1 MERINSIL
9 KWPVK
14 GAVDSQSAGISGVIA
29 QANTALKTIN
39 TPKSGTLSM
48 LDDTILQGRLTI
60 DAVNKVTIHE
70 QNQLSTLDGDIA
82 ETFGNANATLVTL
95 NGTLTTANG
104 SIADLTRSA
113 NGVLDT
119 TNTTIGAAQP
129 VLGRAT
135 LFVGHADD
143 LVVQAQ
149 PIVTN
154 TAEITKQGAI
164 IAKDAKVEEQKYVYA
179 PKTPWYKKIIP
190 TALKAGELVYDFI
203 R

>member
-1 MERINSIL
+1 VCADMARQ
-9 KWPVK
+9 
-14 GAVDSQSAGISGVIA
+14 GGRRFAVCGYLRVIA

-119 TNTTIGAAQP
+119 TNTTIGQPSPSWAAQRC
-129 VLGRAT
+129 LWAMRT
-135 LFVGHADD
+135 ILWCRHS
-143 LVVQAQ
+143 
-149 PIVTN
+149 
-154 TAEITKQGAI
+154 
-164 IAKDAKVEEQKYVYA
+164 
-179 PKTPWYKKIIP
+179 
-190 TALKAGELVYDFI
+190 